1 MQRNIDNCLVNEA
14 TIDKER
20 CHLLF
25 RDESGKIFDSPAFG
39 APWFDEYNNFLCR
52 HKNEKLLYVY
62 AGSVE
67 IVITPENEI
76 LNPLGLDAERY
87 FEGVENPYERF
98 YNENAVYVP

>member
-1 MQRNIDNCLVNEA
+1 MNEA